1 MQTLIII
8 LIVVLIA
15 QTCVVIYANFF
26 DLSRAR
32 QYASTQEMMTNT
44 QSSFL
49 AEKSRLQ
56 ECIDNRDKELARTVK
71 LYNQLY
77 QEYNEIR
84 IRLMN
89 YNKESDPHYCPTIEQ
104 IKSVY
109 AAIGVME
116 QMNEHT
122 DAKNL
127 KELWVGLKEWH
138 MQNGG
143 EDIK

>member
-1 MQTLIII
+1 MQALIII
-8 LIVVLIA
+8 LIIVLIA
-15 QTCVVIYANFF
+15 QTCVFICANFF

-32 QYASTQEMMTNT
+32 QYASTQEVIANL

-71 LYNQLY
+71 LYNQLFLDY
-77 QEYNEIR
+77 KILKNCT
-84 IRLMN
+84 
-89 YNKESDPHYCPTIEQ
+89 KESEPHYCPTIDQ

-109 AAIGVME
+109 SAAGVME

-127 KELWVGLKEWH
+127 NELWEGLKKWH

-143 EDIK
+143 EDIKL

>member
-32 QYASTQEMMTNT
+32 QYASVQEMMTNT

-56 ECIDNRDKELARTVK
+56 ECIDNRDKELVAV
-71 LYNQLY
+71 
-77 QEYNEIR
+77 
-84 IRLMN
+84 
-89 YNKESDPHYCPTIEQ
+89 SH
-104 IKSVY
+104 IKIDFSS
-109 AAIGVME
+109 ATQGRE
-116 QMNEHT
+116 
-122 DAKNL
+122 
-127 KELWVGLKEWH
+127 
-138 MQNGG
+138 
-143 EDIK
+143 